1 MLDVPIHWFFIS
13 FKLDIRNMLFSL
25 NRHFQ
30 LLSVLF
36 WGLAFGI
43 GTRVEAQSRKE
54 TSAASLATRN
64 NKLDRFARELPEQQ
78 ATTVVKLAHSLVVAA
93 HSDDDKARLIFA
105 WLAYHVA
112 YDTDYLQGNR
122 SRGCSP
128 TEVLR
133 NRRAICQGYADLFT
147 TLARLMQVPA
157 HTVTGYART
166 SARDAKPQEPNH
178 AWNVYLA
185 NGTWHLADATWA
197 AGSVSSTYLFAPKY
211 DPLWFDTTPATF
223 VFSHVPQDS
232 ARQLL
237 KAAVKAEQIYRWPFI
252 EHELLRRGISGT
264 ALLRALSRSRQ
275 AESGNLPQA
284 FSSPFEAQIEQVPL
298 RAELEPRRAVVFRF
312 SVPDDTEIAIENGG
326 RTQVLQANG
335 TFREG
340 TLRPEP
346 GPLTVLL
353 WSRKGPTW
361 RYTLLRYHVAP
372 VLPLRELRRR
382 FHDPDN
388 VAYMIRQRAQWPGAA
403 VAQSN

>member
-1 MLDVPIHWFFIS
+1 MLHTRIYRFLVFALVFGESVFGDARQVQAQP
-13 FKLDIRNMLFSL
+13 
-25 NRHFQ
+25 NREAPEAT
-30 LLSVLF
+30 
-36 WGLAFGI
+36 LAA
-43 GTRVEAQSRKE
+43 RYR
-54 TSAASLATRN
+54 R
-64 NKLDRFARELPEQQ
+64 LDRFARELPEQQ
-78 ATTVVKLAHSLVVAA
+78 AATMSQLARSLAVAA

-105 WLAYHVA
+105 WLAYHVD

-147 TLARLMQVPA
+147 ALARLMQVPA

-197 AGSVSSTYLFAPKY
+197 AGSVSSAYLFAPKY
-211 DPLWFDTTPATF
+211 DPLWFDTTPAAF

-275 AESGNLPQA
+275 SDAGSLP
-284 FSSPFEAQIEQVPL
+284 
-298 RAELEPRRAVVFRF
+298 
-312 SVPDDTEIAIENGG
+312 
-326 RTQVLQANG
+326 
-335 TFREG
+335 
-340 TLRPEP
+340 
-346 GPLTVLL
+346 
-353 WSRKGPTW
+353 
-361 RYTLLRYHVAP
+361 
-372 VLPLRELRRR
+372 
-382 FHDPDN
+382 
-388 VAYMIRQRAQWPGAA
+388 
-403 VAQSN
+403 

>member
-1 MLDVPIHWFFIS
+1 MLI
-13 FKLDIRNMLFSL
+13 SL
-25 NRHFQ
+25 NRRFQ

-36 WGLAFGI
+36 LGLVFGI

-54 TSAASLATRN
+54 TPEAIVAARN

-78 ATTVVKLAHSLVVAA
+78 AITAVKLARSLVVAA

-122 SRGCSP
+122 SRGYSP
-128 TEVLR
+128 GEVLR
-133 NRRAICQGYADLFT
+133 NRRSICQGYADLFT

-166 SARDAKPQEPNH
+166 DTRDAMPREPNH

-185 NGTWHLADATWA
+185 KGTWHLADATWA
-197 AGSVSSTYLFAPKY
+197 AGSVSSPYRFTPKY
-211 DPLWFDTTPATF
+211 DPLWFDTTPTAF

-232 ARQLL
+232 TRQLL
-237 KAAVKAEQIYRWPFI
+237 KAPVRVEQVYAWPFVT
-252 EHELLRRGISGT
+252 HELLRRGVSGT

-275 AESGNLPQA
+275 ASVTGLPECLP
-284 FSSPFEAQIEQVPL
+284 SPFEAQIEQVPL

-312 SVPDDTEIAIENGG
+312 SVPNDTEIAIENGG
-326 RTQVLQANG
+326 RTQVLQTNG
-335 TFREG
+335 IFREG

-346 GPLTVLL
+346 GPLKVLL
-353 WSRKGPTW
+353 WLRKDSYW
-361 RYTLLRYHVAP
+361 RYSLLQYHVAP

-382 FHDPDN
+382 FPDPDH
-388 VAYMIRQRAQWPGAA
+388 VAYMVRRRAQWPNAA
-403 VAQSN
+403 VAQAN